1 MSKDEA
7 MKLALEALR
16 HFEKAGLATLKTIDA
31 ITAIKQAL
39 EHPEPEPVAWITQN
53 GKGWLRWHKPDDN
66 NTDSVPLYKS
76 PPKREWQGLTDE
88 EVQMVP
94 KEKDMGVAEVK
105 DAMSRLDKELDV
117 YRNEVLEEVAVVIE
131 QFKGSFGQDTVMSFA
146 ALVRGMKR

>member
-1 MSKDEA
+1 MDE
-7 MKLALEALR
+7 K
-16 HFEKAGLATLKTIDA
+16 
-31 ITAIKQAL
+31 
-39 EHPEPEPVAWITQN
+39 PEPPCKTGSQCITKCMECAEPTPVAVVSGYYG
-53 GKGWLRWHKPDDN
+53 GKCVVLP
-66 NTDSVPLYKS
+66 TDPARIFNSGTAFYTH
-76 PPKREWQGLTDE
+76 PPKRKPLTDE